1 MLHVP
6 SALFYGFISTFMV
19 FGNKYL
25 LSVWSFRYPI
35 TLILLE
41 MSLNMIC
48 ISFYNAKFKSPSK
61 SIKFSPSNV
70 NLNTD
75 GNNNQNSIKITM
87 SPEPEPESRSTKRLY
102 HILTAVA
109 YSAHSVTSLKALS
122 SMNIPM
128 YVIFKRMVPLVNL
141 LLSFV
146 LFNDNSNGS
155 SSSAN
160 SHASKMH
167 SRKIYLSISIMTLG
181 VVIAGAGDIG
191 FDPRAYFYCGFSVVC
206 QALYFSFIQKCG
218 ETSKNPFENLYR
230 MATYSFPIL
239 FVFFLL
245 GDEMSDLVIEQKYK
259 YLSDGHF
266 WMVLFMLIPVGTM
279 LSFSQFWCTINNNA
293 VTTSVV
299 GVLKSVIQ
307 TLFGFIFFDGY
318 NNLSF
323 LTLTGITINLVF
335 GTWVSLLTQ
344 PPFGYHHSKT

>member
-25 LSVWSFRYPI
+25 LSSWHFRYPI

-48 ISFYNAKFKSPSK
+48 ISFYTNFKSAPKTFKTSQSNENLLTDSNK
-61 SIKFSPSNV
+61 S
-70 NLNTD
+70 
-75 GNNNQNSIKITM
+75 QNSISINM
-87 SPEPEPESRSTKRLY
+87 PVEQPEPESSRRTKRLY
-102 HILTAVA
+102 HILTAVF

-146 LFNDNSNGS
+146 LFTNNS
-155 SSSAN
+155 SSSNSA
-160 SHASKMH
+160 SHASRAH
-167 SRKIYLSISIMTLG
+167 SRKIILSISIMTLG

-191 FDPRAYFYCGFSVVC
+191 FDLAAYFYCGFSVVC

-218 ETSKNPFENLYR
+218 ETSKNPFENLFR

-239 FVFFLL
+239 FVFFLF
-245 GDEMSDLVIEQKYK
+245 GDEMSDLVVHRKYP
-259 YLSDGHF
+259 YLSDAHF
-266 WMVLFMLIPVGTM
+266 WMVLFMLIPVGTS
-279 LSFSQFWCTINNNA
+279 LSFAQFWCTINNNA

-307 TLFGFIFFDGY
+307 TLFGFIFFEGY
-318 NNLSF
+318 NNLSL
-323 LTLTGITINLVF
+323 LTLTGILVNLVF
-335 GTWVSLLTQ
+335 GTWVSLELNLEI
-344 PPFGYHHSKT
+344 SI